1 MEASMDMWHSRIRAF
16 VILLLG
22 STALTLAALRPAL
35 AGGWV
40 LALPPSKDTVPAGR
54 DPRKVV
60 GEALDRDA
68 PITDWS
74 RGLAYASGEA
84 CEDAR
89 LQAITD
95 FDGAAEALGGRDLSS
110 KDRAQLMTLGRR
122 AFGRC
127 VPAFAFDERG
137 AAAGRNASVG
147 GGS

>member
-1 MEASMDMWHSRIRAF
+1 MDLLHSRSRAF

-22 STALTLAALRPAL
+22 CMALALTALRPAL

-40 LALPPSKDTVPAGR
+40 LALPPAKDTVPSGR

-68 PITDWS
+68 PITSWS
-74 RGLAYASGEA
+74 RGLAYETGEA

-95 FDGAAEALGGRDLSS
+95 FDGAAEALGDRDLSS

-127 VPAFAFDERG
+127 VPTFAFDERG
-137 AAAGRNASVG
+137 AARARKASVG